1 MRDSHAPMIE
11 RTIIHYYVMETRPIN
26 PPVLRGRRPMTSRVQ
41 GDEEGPNSW
50 TPVFWSGLTLTRDS
64 ASAPPRPVWPGR
76 QSGSSGSLRRFILGD
91 KQELRDTSNSNRDHD
106 LTPMDLRGATFARRR
121 CSSRLPQAHRV
132 RGVNARRIQLRYQ
145 PVMKKR
151 VHA

>member
-1 MRDSHAPMIE
+1 
-11 RTIIHYYVMETRPIN
+11 
-26 PPVLRGRRPMTSRVQ
+26 MTSRVQ
-41 GDEEGPNSW
+41 GDEAGPNSW

-106 LTPMDLRGATFARRR
+106 LKPMGLARRNVR
-121 CSSRLPQAHRV
+121 KATLQFEIATSSTRSASTRDAFNFVTNP
-132 RGVNARRIQLRYQ
+132 
-145 PVMKKR
+145 
-151 VHA
+151 